1 MGNDHKCNCFKRKI
15 DDDTTLIFPT
25 QNYTNSRNYNK
36 SKNLNFQT
44 ETTIFKSPRHFSS
57 ETNNHLITPG
67 LKIEEKPNINSIIKI
82 QSTFRMY
89 SFKKI
94 FKTSLKK
101 YLLQK
106 ENSYITEIKSSYKTS
121 EYDKIT
127 ILNPDYNKP
136 LDLKEPDFKLKTKL
150 LKSNFNGNPSIYI
163 GNVDISNNRNGIG
176 ILYTPEGQKYEG
188 YFINNELNG
197 VGRLTDLNKKCTY
210 EGRFIN
216 SKLNGYG
223 KKYSENYYYEGDFL
237 QSQKNGKGKEETN
250 EYLYIG
256 DFLND
261 VKEGKGKVE
270 YKNTNDKYEGD
281 FFNNSI
287 NGKGTYEWGNGHI
300 FQGSFLYGKMH
311 GEGKYTWPNG
321 SFYYGDYV
329 DGIKEGY
336 GVFTWNN
343 GKVFKGDFKNGKPSG
358 IGLLTVNGK
367 EKTIVIKN
375 GQIQG
380 SLKEVKESDED

>member
-1 MGNDHKCNCFKRKI
+1 MGNEQKCNCFKRKI
-15 DDDTTLIFPT
+15 DEDTTLTFPT
-25 QNYTNSRNYNK
+25 QNYTNARNYNK
-36 SKNLNFQT
+36 SNNNNFQT
-44 ETTIFKSPRHFSS
+44 ETTIFKSPRFIST
-57 ETNNHLITPG
+57 ETNDNLTTPG
-67 LKIEEKPNINSIIKI
+67 LKKEEKPNITLIIKI
-82 QSTFRMY
+82 QSTFRMF
-89 SFKKI
+89 SFKKL
-94 FKTSLKK
+94 FTTSLKK
-101 YLLQK
+101 YLRQK
-106 ENSYITEIKSSYKTS
+106 ENSFIKDIEQSYKIS
-121 EYDKIT
+121 EYDNIT
-127 ILNPDYNKP
+127 TLNPEYNKP
-136 LDLKEPDFKLKTKL
+136 LELKEPEIKLKTKL
-150 LKSNFNGNPSIYI
+150 LIKNFNGNPSIYI
-163 GNVDISNNRNGIG
+163 GNVDTSNNRNGIG

-216 SKLNGYG
+216 SKLNGFG
-223 KKYSENYYYEGDFL
+223 KKYSENYYYEGEFL
-237 QSQKNGKGKEETN
+237 QNQKNGKGKEETN

-261 VKEGKGKVE
+261 LKEGKGKAE
-270 YKNTNDKYEGD
+270 YKIINDKYEGD
-281 FFNNSI
+281 FINNAI
-287 NGKGTYEWGNGHI
+287 NGEGTYEWGNGHI
-300 FQGSFLYGKMH
+300 YKGSFLYGKMH

-321 SFYYGDYV
+321 SYYVGDYV

-343 GKVFKGDFKNGKPSG
+343 GKIFKGDFKNGKPSG

-380 SLKEVKESDED
+380 SLKEVKEDEED

>member
-89 SFKKI
+89 SFKKL

-106 ENSYITEIKSSYKTS
+106 ENSFIEDIKSSFKVS

-127 ILNPDYNKP
+127 ILNPNYNKP
-136 LDLKEPDFKLKTKL
+136 LELKESEFKLKTKL
-150 LKSNFNGNPSIYI
+150 LIKKFNGNPSIYI

-176 ILYTPEGQKYEG
+176 VLYTPEGQKYEG

-216 SKLNGYG
+216 SKLNGFG
-223 KKYSENYYYEGDFL
+223 KKYSENYF
-237 QSQKNGKGKEETN
+237 
-250 EYLYIG
+250 
-256 DFLND
+256 
-261 VKEGKGKVE
+261 
-270 YKNTNDKYEGD
+270 
-281 FFNNSI
+281 
-287 NGKGTYEWGNGHI
+287 
-300 FQGSFLYGKMH
+300 
-311 GEGKYTWPNG
+311 
-321 SFYYGDYV
+321 
-329 DGIKEGY
+329 
-336 GVFTWNN
+336 
-343 GKVFKGDFKNGKPSG
+343 
-358 IGLLTVNGK
+358 
-367 EKTIVIKN
+367 
-375 GQIQG
+375 
-380 SLKEVKESDED
+380 